1 MQFYEKLIFVMNLT
15 QTTNRELALAA
26 QVDPSII
33 SRFRSGKRGIPRNLE
48 PLRSMADFLAER
60 CTGEYQRRALSEM
73 AGVRRVLMDKQDQLS
88 EFLFCWLCGDADGV
102 ERFMRSFES
111 LTIKGLRP
119 TPPWRAQQSAVK
131 GILFILEM
139 RGSVPRCVPCTNT
152 CWPVRNRARS
162 ASLPMKPTIG

>member
-73 AGVRRVLMDKQDQLS
+73 AGVRRIIMDKKDQLA
-88 EFLFCWLCGDADGV
+88 EFLFCWLCGDTDGV
-102 ERFMRSFES
+102 ERFMR
-111 LTIKGLRP
+111 
-119 TPPWRAQQSAVK
+119 
-131 GILFILEM
+131 
-139 RGSVPRCVPCTNT
+139 
-152 CWPVRNRARS
+152 
-162 ASLPMKPTIG
+162 